1 MEKTI
6 KVHRIGFIG
15 FGEVG
20 KIFASAMVAKGAEVS
35 YYDVIR
41 TDVVPG
47 VAYCPLDELVAR
59 CEILLSTVTTHVA
72 VAVAEAAAP
81 LLTSRN
87 TYADMNSMSG
97 AMKRR
102 IAGVIG
108 TSPAN
113 FVEGAIRSAG
123 GEAGANAAIL
133 VAGERAEA
141 FARQM
146 NQLGLVNVKYF
157 SSAVGEASQVKMLR
171 SIFSK
176 GVECLLLEMLIAGM
190 RAGVAEYLWKDIVDF
205 MTKHPFQGIAENWIK
220 THPAASE
227 RRYHEME
234 QVLETLK
241 ELGVDP
247 VMTLGT
253 TEFFRKSTESGLAAR
268 FTRKPDD
275 VWAVPEEL
283 AKCRLLSKPVPLTK
297 EDQS

>member
-1 MEKTI
+1 MGTEAKDQ
-6 KVHRIGFIG
+6 RIGFIG

-20 KIFASAMVAKGAEVS
+20 QTFASAMVAGGADVS

-41 TDVVPG
+41 TDALPG
-47 VAYCPLDELVAR
+47 VVYRPLDELVAR

-72 VAVAEAAAP
+72 LAVAETTAP

-87 TYADMNSMSG
+87 TYADMNSTS
-97 AMKRR
+97 ASLKRR

-108 TSPAN
+108 ASAAN
-113 FVEGAIRSAG
+113 FVEGAILSAV
-123 GEAGANAAIL
+123 GEAGSNASIL

-141 FARQM
+141 FAHQM
-146 NQLGLVNVKYF
+146 NQLGLVNMKYF
-157 SSAVGEASQVKMLR
+157 SSSVGEASQVKMLR

-176 GVECLLLEMLIAGM
+176 GVECLLLEMLVAGK
-190 RAGVAEYLWKDIVDF
+190 RAGVAEYLWKDIVGF

-220 THPAASE
+220 THPGASE

-247 VMTLGT
+247 VMTRGT
-253 TEFFRKSTESGLAAR
+253 TEFFRQSTESGLAAR
-268 FTRKPDD
+268 FPRKPDD

-283 AKCRLLSKPVPLTK
+283 AKRQK
-297 EDQS
+297 

>member
-1 MEKTI
+1 MIMETEAKAQ
-6 KVHRIGFIG
+6 RIGFIG

-20 KIFASAMVAKGAEVS
+20 KTFASAMVAGGADVS

-41 TDVVPG
+41 TDALPG
-47 VAYCPLDELVAR
+47 VVYLPLDELAAR

-72 VAVAEAAAP
+72 VAVAETTAP

-87 TYADMNSMSG
+87 TYADMNSTS
-97 AMKRR
+97 ASLKRR

-108 TSPAN
+108 TSAAN
-113 FVEGAIRSAG
+113 FVEGAILSAV
-123 GEAGANAAIL
+123 GEAGANASIL

-141 FARQM
+141 FARRM
-146 NQLGLVNVKYF
+146 NELGLVNVKYF
-157 SSAVGEASQVKMLR
+157 SAAVGEASQVKMLR

-176 GVECLLLEMLIAGM
+176 GVECLLLEMLVAGK
-190 RAGVAEYLWKDIVDF
+190 RAGVAEYLWKDIVGF
-205 MTKHPFQGIAENWIK
+205 MTKHPFRGIAENWIK
-220 THPAASE
+220 THPGASE

-247 VMTLGT
+247 VMTRGT
-253 TEFFRKSTESGLAAR
+253 TEFFRQSTESGLAAH
-268 FTRKPDD
+268 FPRKPDD

-283 AKCRLLSKPVPLTK
+283 ARRQK
-297 EDQS
+297 

>member
-1 MEKTI
+1 MEQKAA
-6 KVHRIGFIG
+6 VQRIGFIG

-20 KIFASAMVAKGAEVS
+20 KTFAAAMVAAGAEVS
-35 YYDVIR
+35 YYDVVR
-41 TDVVPG
+41 TDAVPG
-47 VAYCPLDELVAR
+47 ATYRPLEDLVAR

-72 VAVAEAAAP
+72 IAAAETAAA

-87 TYADMNSMSG
+87 TYADMNSTS
-97 AMKRR
+97 ATVKRR
-102 IAGVIG
+102 IAGIIG
-108 TSPAN
+108 ASAAD
-113 FVEGAIRSAG
+113 FVEGAILSAV
-123 GEAGANAAIL
+123 GEAGAKASIL

-141 FARQM
+141 FARRM

-157 SSAVGEASQVKMLR
+157 SSTIGEASQVKMLR

-176 GVECLLLEMLIAGM
+176 GVECLLLEMLVAGR

-205 MTKHPFQGIAENWIK
+205 MTKHPFQGVAENWIK
-220 THPAASE
+220 THPGASE

-241 ELGVDP
+241 ELGVEP
-247 VMTLGT
+247 VMTRGT
-253 TEFFRKSTESGLAAR
+253 TEFFRQSVESGLARR

-283 AKCRLLSKPVPLTK
+283 EKSRR
-297 EDQS
+297 

>member
-1 MEKTI
+1 MEQKM
-6 KVHRIGFIG
+6 KPAKIGFIG

-20 KIFASAMVAKGAEVS
+20 KTFASAMVARGAEVS
-35 YYDVIR
+35 YYDIVR
-41 TDVVPG
+41 TDAVPG
-47 VAYCPLDELVAR
+47 AAYCPLEELVAR
-59 CEILLSTVTTHVA
+59 YEILLSTVTTHVA
-72 VAVAEAAAP
+72 VAVAEIAAP

-87 TYADMNSMSG
+87 TYADMNSTS
-97 AMKRR
+97 AFVKRR
-102 IAGVIG
+102 IAGIIG
-108 TSPAN
+108 TSAAN
-113 FVEGAIRSAG
+113 FVEGAILNAV
-123 GEAGANAAIL
+123 GEAGAKASIL
-133 VAGERAEA
+133 VAGERAEV

-176 GVECLLLEMLIAGM
+176 GVECLLLEMLVAGK

-247 VMTLGT
+247 VMTRGT
-253 TEFFRKSTESGLAAR
+253 TEFFRQSTESGLAAR
-268 FTRKPDD
+268 FTRKPDNI
-275 VWAVPEEL
+275 WAVPEEIE
-283 AKCRLLSKPVPLTK
+283 KCRG
-297 EDQS
+297 